1 MLAIDYGTK
10 YTGIAV
16 YKEQLISSRPAI
28 LSKHPQFIETLTSLV
43 INDKISKIII
53 GYAPPPDGRISK
65 VHHEIKQLEK
75 MLKEKFPK
83 LEVCLVDES
92 GTSNEA
98 VEKINESKT
107 GVNRGKKKKKND
119 LKVHS
124 VAACLI
130 LERYLATI

>member
-16 YKEQLISSRPAI
+16 YKEELISSRPAV
-28 LSKHPQFIETLTSLV
+28 LSKDPKFLETLTKL
-43 INDKISKIII
+43 IIDDEIKKIII

-75 MLKEKFPK
+75 ILKEKFPT

-92 GTSNEA
+92 GPVMKPLRKSMNQ
-98 VEKINESKT
+98 KLS
-107 GVNRGKKKKKND
+107 
-119 LKVHS
+119 
-124 VAACLI
+124 
-130 LERYLATI
+130 

>member
-10 YTGIAV
+10 YTGLAV
-16 YKEQLISSRPAI
+16 CKEGHISSRPAI
-28 LSKHPQFIETLTSLV
+28 LSKHPHFLDELANLI
-43 INDKISKIII
+43 ISSSIKKIIL

-75 MLKEKFPK
+75 ILKEKFPK

-98 VEKINESKT
+98 IAKINESKT
-107 GVNRGKKKKKND
+107 GISRGKKKKKND

>member
-16 YKEQLISSRPAI
+16 YKEELISSRPAV
-28 LSKHPQFIETLTSLV
+28 LSKDPKFLETLTKL
-43 INDKISKIII
+43 IIDDEIKKIII

-75 MLKEKFPK
+75 ILKEKFPT

-98 VEKINESKT
+98 IAKINESKT
-107 GVNRGKKKKKND
+107 GVSRGKKKKK
-119 LKVHS
+119 K
-124 VAACLI
+124 
-130 LERYLATI
+130 

>member
-10 YTGIAV
+10 YTGLAV
-16 YKEQLISSRPAI
+16 YKEGLISSRPAI
-28 LSKHPQFIETLTSLV
+28 PSKHPLFLEKLTDLVAVNEIE
-43 INDKISKIII
+43 KIIL

-75 MLKEKFPK
+75 TLKEKLPK
-83 LEVCLVDES
+83 LEVYLVDES

-98 VEKINESKT
+98 IMRVNETKT
-107 GVNRGKKKKKND
+107 GINRGKKKKKND
-119 LKVHS
+119 LKIHS